1 MDGSASAAFAAL
13 WVRLEWRTQRLARP
27 AQGCA
32 GGRTSPWMAQP
43 IDTDV
48 LVGCI
53 EAQSAHRIRPA
64 HGCAGGSRPPWMA
77 QPQLRSPRFGS
88 ALNGGPSGW
97 LGPRMDARAGVD
109 RHGWLSPRST
119 EAKPCRV
126 RVSRTTPTRELGLRS
141 GIRVSRN
148 CRCAT
153 GAPYAHIVSG
163 FGWGLRVSR
172 NCRCATGAPYAH
184 IGFGFDSVMASVP
197 IASARFQTLVSLIE
211 TSDSQRVSRFPR

>member
-1 MDGSASAAFAAL
+1 MRAS
-13 WVRLEWRTQRLARP
+13 
-27 AQGCA
+27 
-32 GGRTSPWMAQP
+32 
-43 IDTDV
+43 
-48 LVGCI
+48 
-53 EAQSAHRIRPA
+53 QS
-64 HGCAGGSRPPWMA
+64 
-77 QPQLRSPRFGS
+77 RFGS

-97 LGPRMDARAGVD
+97 LGPRKDARAGAPRHGRLSPSTLMCVRTALKRRPHIESGPRMDARAGVD

-126 RVSRTTPTRELGLRS
+126 RVSRTTSTRRLGLRS

-153 GAPYAHIVSG
+153 GAPDAHIVSG
-163 FGWGLRVSR
+163 FGRGFAFLETVGAPQAHPTRTSPRASVRASRVSR